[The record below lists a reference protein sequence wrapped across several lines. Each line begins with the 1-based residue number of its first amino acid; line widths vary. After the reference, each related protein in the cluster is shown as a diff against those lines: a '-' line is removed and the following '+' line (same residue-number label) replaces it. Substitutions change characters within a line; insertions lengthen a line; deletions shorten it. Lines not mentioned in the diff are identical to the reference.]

1 VVGVYYVL
9 VFELFILDWYCSED
23 VEMSHHFVLRL
34 AISREVA
41 WLAIVITVVVLFLVA
56 VALSVAKLFL

>member
-23 VEMSHHFVLRL
+23 VKMLHYFILRL
-34 AISREVA
+34 AISCEVA
-41 WLAIVITVVVLFLVA
+41 WLTTVVTVVVLFLVA
-56 VALSVAKLFL
+56 VALSITKLFL

>member
-1 VVGVYYVL
+1 
-9 VFELFILDWYCSED
+9 
-23 VEMSHHFVLRL
+23 MSHHFILRL

-41 WLAIVITVVVLFLVA
+41 WLTIVITVVVLFLVA